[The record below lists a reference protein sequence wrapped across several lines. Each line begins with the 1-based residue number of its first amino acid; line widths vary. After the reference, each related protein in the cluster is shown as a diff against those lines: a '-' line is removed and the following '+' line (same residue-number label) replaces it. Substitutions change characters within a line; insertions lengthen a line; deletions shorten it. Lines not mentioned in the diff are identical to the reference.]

1 MSVTDAAET
10 NASSNGG
17 WGSQSTSSWD
27 NSTNG
32 ANQWLVN
39 SAGDKVVCGSW
50 AQAVSGDQSAS
61 SSAAAAVSA
70 SQDRTQQISNL
81 PNNKSISST
90 QSDLIEE
97 NGSQIN
103 QHIASSQFDDLS
115 DELYSTR
122 WGSSVINHDNGWDLN
137 SPSSANTSHSQ
148 HAHGANAAGG
158 FKPLDAA
165 SLSNLGTELW
175 HNNLRQTREL
185 TNPDLLQSPGIQQP
199 IEQAD
204 TQWKKLVAGTAS
216 HFGGTW
222 GEEEDMSN
230 VWTGIPSGSAAGSQA
245 NQLVANQL
253 ANNQTRSTSAT
264 SIFRQNSINCGK
276 ANAQLLSNNSNWI
289 SDDNE
294 NWGKPFSSL
303 SFRIFTSQ
311 YLFHLQAKQL
321 RPVQPNGRTHPTFQ
335 C

>member
-17 WGSQSTSSWD
+17 WGQSATSAWD
-27 NSTNG
+27 SGSTG

-39 SAGDKVVCGSW
+39 SDKVCGSW
-50 AQAVSGDQSAS
+50 AQAVSGGDQSS
-61 SSAAAAVSA
+61 SSASAAAASSSGSA
-70 SQDRTQQISNL
+70 ASNPQMSSNI
-81 PNNKSISST
+81 PNNKQSIGEP
-90 QSDLIEE
+90 IEE

-103 QHIASSQFDDLS
+103 QQIVSSHFDELT

-137 SPSSANTSHSQ
+137 SPSSANNSHG
-148 HAHGANAAGG
+148 GANTAGG
-158 FKPLDAA
+158 FKPLDPA

-185 TNPDLLQSPGIQQP
+185 TNSELLQSPGAQQNAAGLEP
-199 IEQAD
+199 AEA
-204 TQWKKLVAGTAS
+204 QWKKLVAGTAT

-230 VWTGIPSGSAAGSQA
+230 VWTGIPNSGPAGSQA

-253 ANNQTRSTSAT
+253 AAANNQTRSTSAT
-264 SIFRQNSINCGK
+264 SNVFRQNSINCGK

-294 NWGKPFSSL
+294 NWGKFLSLAKPSSEL
-303 SFRIFTSQ
+303 PLETRTNCIRF
-311 YLFHLQAKQL
+311 
-321 RPVQPNGRTHPTFQ
+321 PGRRDD
-335 C
+335 